1 MTTVSGGRCR
11 PGWVAGR
18 GPPHLWEGSFS
29 SAHVSTRSGVE
40 GASPGPETPLP
51 AGSTRNSDP
60 RPLLWAVLLLVA
72 VALVL
77 GVSVFMGLSQAKAQ
91 RLQEG
96 SRV

>member
-1 MTTVSGGRCR
+1 M
-11 PGWVAGR
+11 
-18 GPPHLWEGSFS
+18 
-29 SAHVSTRSGVE
+29 E
-40 GASPGPETPLP
+40 GASPSPETLQTPLP
-51 AGSTRNSDP
+51 AGSTRNSSP

-96 SRV
+96 NNRV

>member
-1 MTTVSGGRCR
+1 MTAVSGGRCR
-11 PGWVAGR
+11 PRWVAGR